1 MCVQPYRGF
10 GCGHRDENGTPMKP
24 QLCQPPL
31 RLRHEPMCDPP
42 TYVLRD
48 NGQGDCPECK
58 GILESL
64 QAAWSEH
71 RERWSRED
79 GLPGGE
85 LARINR
91 EIRESRAAI
100 RATGVAGGP
109 EHTAQNEYAARQEA
123 ILEEV
128 RELAAQLQELDNEW
142 WENLR
147 IISMFRTVPEVS
159 IRSYVSQRQRARD
172 AMTRR
177 TWDAFSDR
185 QQAILDELYHEHRE
199 AAGLSDD
206 NLG

>member
-24 QLCQPPL
+24 QLCQPPV

-48 NGQGDCPECK
+48 NGQGDCPVCR

-71 RERWSRED
+71 RERWSQEN
-79 GLPGGE
+79 GLPAGE
-85 LARINR
+85 LARISR
-91 EIRESRAAI
+91 GIRESRAAV

-109 EHTAQNEYAARQEA
+109 GHTAQNEYVARQEA
-123 ILEEV
+123 ILKEA
-128 RELAAQLQELDNEW
+128 RELATKLQELDNEW
-142 WENLR
+142 AEDLW
-147 IISMFRTVPEVS
+147 IIREFRTVPEVS
-159 IRSYVSQRQRARD
+159 IQSYIRRRQRARD

-177 TWDAFSDR
+177 TWDAFKDH
-185 QQAILDELYHEHRE
+185 QQVIIDALYDEHRE
-199 AAGLSDD
+199 AAGLGDD
-206 NLG
+206 GSE